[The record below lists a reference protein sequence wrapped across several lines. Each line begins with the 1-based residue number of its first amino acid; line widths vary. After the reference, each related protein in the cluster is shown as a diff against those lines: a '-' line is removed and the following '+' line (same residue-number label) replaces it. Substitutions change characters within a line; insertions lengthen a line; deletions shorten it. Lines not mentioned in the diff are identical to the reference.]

1 MALLEVAR
9 REEELEVD
17 LEPRGVDGEEGEVP
31 PMVIG
36 ERQEEVEG
44 VHLEVVRGEHHAVV
58 VEEDEEGRRLID
70 R

>member
-9 REEELEVD
+9 REVEVD

-44 VHLEVVRGEHHAVV
+44 VHLEVVRGEHRAVV